1 MVGMEI
7 PTLLLLILLAL
18 CLFVGFVLGYARAI
32 LRSTERERSG
42 QAQSQAAEW
51 QAKAAEASGR
61 ADVLERKNAELAER
75 ARSDQSLAQMITPLS
90 AQLRSMTEQVTA
102 MQTRQA
108 SHDAAIREQ
117 LSHAAQ
123 TSEKLAHETAS
134 LSRALTSVSA
144 RGTWGEVELRRIVE
158 ASGMLPHVDFS
169 EQQRVSTTT
178 RGSSHVSDSASRP
191 DLTIHLP
198 GGAHIAVDAK
208 VPLSALLE
216 AYEIEGIGEQ
226 DLAKRSELV
235 QKHADALRTHV
246 KELAKRNYPG
256 EFAGSPEITVLF
268 LPAESLLSEAL
279 TNDPSLLEDAL
290 RQKVAL
296 ATPSSLLA
304 LLRSVAAVWS
314 STQITQEA
322 QAILEL
328 GRTLAERLG
337 KVAEHLDSLGSS
349 LRTTVDRYNKTVGS
363 LEKRVLVTA
372 RDLTSLDAKLDPPRP
387 IEGDAAQVRKIAA
400 PQLQFD
406 ASQEPL

>member
-61 ADVLERKNAELAER
+61 ADVLERENAELAER

-144 RGTWGEVELRRIVE
+144 RGTWGEVELRR
-158 ASGMLPHVDFS
+158 S
-169 EQQRVSTTT
+169 
-178 RGSSHVSDSASRP
+178 SRP
-191 DLTIHLP
+191 RACSPTWTSPNSSGFRPRH
-198 GGAHIAVDAK
+198 
-208 VPLSALLE
+208 
-216 AYEIEGIGEQ
+216 EGPP
-226 DLAKRSELV
+226 
-235 QKHADALRTHV
+235 T
-246 KELAKRNYPG
+246 YP
-256 EFAGSPEITVLF
+256 T
-268 LPAESLLSEAL
+268 
-279 TNDPSLLEDAL
+279 
-290 RQKVAL
+290 
-296 ATPSSLLA
+296 
-304 LLRSVAAVWS
+304 
-314 STQITQEA
+314 
-322 QAILEL
+322 
-328 GRTLAERLG
+328 
-337 KVAEHLDSLGSS
+337 
-349 LRTTVDRYNKTVGS
+349 
-363 LEKRVLVTA
+363 
-372 RDLTSLDAKLDPPRP
+372 PPRGP
-387 IEGDAAQVRKIAA
+387 I
-400 PQLQFD
+400 
-406 ASQEPL
+406 

>member
-61 ADVLERKNAELAER
+61 ADVLERENAELAER

-144 RGTWGEVELRRIVE
+144 RGGRSSCV
-158 ASGMLPHVDFS
+158 
-169 EQQRVSTTT
+169 
-178 RGSSHVSDSASRP
+178 GSSRP
-191 DLTIHLP
+191 RACSPTWTSPNSSGFRPRH
-198 GGAHIAVDAK
+198 
-208 VPLSALLE
+208 
-216 AYEIEGIGEQ
+216 EGPP
-226 DLAKRSELV
+226 
-235 QKHADALRTHV
+235 T
-246 KELAKRNYPG
+246 YP
-256 EFAGSPEITVLF
+256 T
-268 LPAESLLSEAL
+268 
-279 TNDPSLLEDAL
+279 
-290 RQKVAL
+290 
-296 ATPSSLLA
+296 
-304 LLRSVAAVWS
+304 
-314 STQITQEA
+314 
-322 QAILEL
+322 
-328 GRTLAERLG
+328 
-337 KVAEHLDSLGSS
+337 
-349 LRTTVDRYNKTVGS
+349 
-363 LEKRVLVTA
+363 
-372 RDLTSLDAKLDPPRP
+372 PPRGP
-387 IEGDAAQVRKIAA
+387 I
-400 PQLQFD
+400 
-406 ASQEPL
+406 